1 VKDLLLFKEFHE
13 KQTSK
18 DAIVN
23 DFVKFVIDGIGIAK
37 PYPKISLNNDTDFGA
52 KNRSFGR
59 FNVGSDEIV
68 VAMANRNLADALRTL
83 AHELVHYKQKQE
95 GRLELNNADKSG
107 ADGSSIENEANAVA
121 GVILRKYGKLNPDI
135 YQ

>member
-1 VKDLLLFKEFHE
+1 
-13 KQTSK
+13 
-18 DAIVN
+18 
-23 DFVKFVIDGIGIAK
+23 
-37 PYPKISLNNDTDFGA
+37 
-52 KNRSFGR
+52 
-59 FNVGSDEIV
+59 
-68 VAMANRNLADALRTL
+68 MANRNLADALRTL